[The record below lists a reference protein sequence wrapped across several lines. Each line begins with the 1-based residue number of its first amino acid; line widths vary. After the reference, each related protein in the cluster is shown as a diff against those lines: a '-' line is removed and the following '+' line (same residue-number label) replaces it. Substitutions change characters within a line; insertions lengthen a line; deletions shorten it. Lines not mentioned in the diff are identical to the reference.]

1 MSQTAGRDELLSVG
15 ALHAFVYCPR
25 LFYFEEVERVRVADA
40 AVLAGRS
47 LHVVQKTAP
56 AAKLE
61 PEVSN
66 WARPYM
72 ESDELGI
79 HGTADLL
86 RHRDGGM
93 IVHEL
98 KRGRSAWD
106 GDTRAVWDTDR
117 LQVGAYALL
126 AERHLGVDVR
136 EARVRYAAD
145 NVTVRVAVD
154 ADLRQEVLECIAQ
167 ARALRNGLERPPVT
181 SQERKCHRCSLAS
194 VCLPEEARLSAEPRY
209 RLLRLLPPHPRG
221 ESVHVT
227 EAGARVGRSGDC
239 LRVELRKGSRQT
251 LPIAQVGSLTLH
263 GMAQV
268 STQAL
273 RLCAD
278 RDVPVHWVTA
288 GGGLVGSLAPSAASG
303 HRHMRQFEALREPAR
318 RLELSKIL
326 VRARLSSQLRYLLR
340 ATQKRGRTM
349 IAGELAAIRRALR
362 QLDDITELDVLR
374 GHEGA
379 AAAAYFGALP
389 ELCGQAVPAALRP
402 ARRSRR
408 PAKDR
413 FSVLLNYG
421 YGMLYREVVTAI
433 LAVGL
438 HPAVGFYHR
447 LRSAAQTLALD
458 VMELFRV
465 PLVDMPLL
473 GAINRQHFD
482 VADDFVERSGGGVSL
497 SPAGRGKAIAL
508 FERRRH
514 DHWKHTV
521 VGYSLSYARIIEL
534 ELRLLEK
541 EWTGEPGLFGRL
553 RIR

>member
-340 ATQKRGRTM
+340 APQKRGRTM
-349 IAGELAAIRRALR
+349 IAVSSPQSGEHFGSSMTSPSSTCSEVTKEPPQPRISARCPNYAGKPFPPPYDLPGAVADPRRTALASYSTMATGCC
-362 QLDDITELDVLR
+362 TEKS
-374 GHEGA
+374 
-379 AAAAYFGALP
+379 
-389 ELCGQAVPAALRP
+389 
-402 ARRSRR
+402 SRR
-408 PAKDR
+408 
-413 FSVLLNYG
+413 FWQWG
-421 YGMLYREVVTAI
+421 CT
-433 LAVGL
+433 
-438 HPAVGFYHR
+438 
-447 LRSAAQTLALD
+447 
-458 VMELFRV
+458 
-465 PLVDMPLL
+465 
-473 GAINRQHFD
+473 
-482 VADDFVERSGGGVSL
+482 
-497 SPAGRGKAIAL
+497 
-508 FERRRH
+508 RR
-514 DHWKHTV
+514 
-521 VGYSLSYARIIEL
+521 
-534 ELRLLEK
+534 
-541 EWTGEPGLFGRL
+541 
-553 RIR
+553 